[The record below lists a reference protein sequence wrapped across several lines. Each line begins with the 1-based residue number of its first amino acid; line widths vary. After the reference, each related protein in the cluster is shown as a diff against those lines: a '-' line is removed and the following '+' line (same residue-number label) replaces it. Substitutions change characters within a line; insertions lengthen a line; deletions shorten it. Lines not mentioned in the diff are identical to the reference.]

1 MEFLFANFTY
11 ILIAVILVQGYFLVR
26 HKREGGQGFLSRIF
40 RNNKDFDSTLDRV
53 VVGVIFVFMLIAFH
67 DDLKDPAKSLQI
79 VIIFQGL
86 LTLYGQMV
94 VGKSVKDAQNSNGN
108 DHEPLETEA

>member
-1 MEFLFANFTY
+1 MEFLFEKFTY

-26 HKREGGQGFLSRIF
+26 HKREGGQSFLSRIF

-53 VVGVIFVFMLIAFH
+53 VVAVIFVFMLIAFH
-67 DDLKDPAKSLQI
+67 DDLKDPTKSLQV

-86 LTLYGQMV
+86 LNLYSQMV
-94 VGKSVKDAQNSNGN
+94 MGKSMKDVQNGN
-108 DHEPLETEA
+108 NHETVETDA